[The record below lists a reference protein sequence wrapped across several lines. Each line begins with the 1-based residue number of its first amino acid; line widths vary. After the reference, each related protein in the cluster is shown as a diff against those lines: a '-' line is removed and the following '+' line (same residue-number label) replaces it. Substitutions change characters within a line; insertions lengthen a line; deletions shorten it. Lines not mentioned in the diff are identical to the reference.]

1 MDKDL
6 DLIEISPNT
15 NPPVCKIMSFSKFKY
30 DQSKKEKNKSK
41 NKELKE
47 IRFKPF
53 IDIGDYNNKMSKIR
67 KFLREQRKVRVT
79 IRSKGR
85 STMENANVLA
95 QRIITDLEDI
105 AKLEVEPK
113 KEGRALNMQFKNI

>member
-1 MDKDL
+1 M
-6 DLIEISPNT
+6 IRR
-15 NPPVCKIMSFSKFKY
+15 
-30 DQSKKEKNKSK
+30 KKK
-41 NKELKE
+41 
-47 IRFKPF
+47 
-53 IDIGDYNNKMSKIR
+53 
-67 KFLREQRKVRVT
+67 KFLKEQRKVRVT